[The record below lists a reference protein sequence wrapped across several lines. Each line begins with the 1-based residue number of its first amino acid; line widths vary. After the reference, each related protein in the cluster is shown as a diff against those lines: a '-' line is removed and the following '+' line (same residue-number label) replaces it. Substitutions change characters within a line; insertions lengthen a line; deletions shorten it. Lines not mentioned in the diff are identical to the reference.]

1 MKTFICTQIKNE
13 QRYLKEW
20 IDYHLN
26 IGIDEIYLFEDYG
39 SKDHSEIVRDYQNVH
54 LATLRDYDIKDYHNT
69 TNQQK
74 LISTFLKECKKN
86 NLCDWLA
93 FIDVDE
99 FITFDKGYDLNKIE
113 DEKIDKLIQDKIY
126 LKNNRSY
133 KKFRLLYNE

>member
-20 IDYHLN
+20 IDYHFN

-54 LATLRDYDIKDYHNT
+54 LATLHDYGIKDYHNT

-99 FITFDKGYDLNKIE
+99 FIGIKTNRTIE
-113 DEKIDKLIQDKIY
+113 QFLKDYSDKLAVQIHWRVFGDG
-126 LKNNRSY
+126 
-133 KKFRLLYNE
+133 RL